1 MSTSAKSGF
10 EQTAGLSQCSGT
22 VLVFTCPGLIIRTSP
37 FSLTN
42 VPIG

>member
-1 MSTSAKSGF
+1 MSASAKSGF
-10 EQTAGLSQCSGT
+10 EQTAGLSQGSGT
-22 VLVFTCPGLIIRTSP
+22 VPVFTCPGAVIRTFP